1 MIESRTPL
9 DRQRRS
15 CAISAPSTPVTH
27 GVVAALSVGLLA
39 LGACSSDGDSSTDGG
54 DGVSTEELS
63 ARGSAPWP
71 NRTAPVSFAELQ
83 GLAASAPDDVTD
95 DMNAFADLFTEMTAL
110 SEEATDEAQVK
121 LTEKLADYEELTA
134 RLDTWSNENCP
145 DLPENVFTAN

>member
-1 MIESRTPL
+1 MSTSSTPL
-9 DRQRRS
+9 TR
-15 CAISAPSTPVTH
+15 

-39 LGACSSDGDSSTDGG
+39 LGACSSAGDSSTDGG
-54 DGVSTEELS
+54 DGVSTEEFCTRLGALAES
-63 ARGSAPWP
+63 DGAG
-71 NRTAPVSFAELQ
+71 VVAELQ

-95 DMNAFADLFTEMTAL
+95 DMKAFADLFTEMTAL
-110 SEEATDEAQVK
+110 SEEATDEAQAK